1 MALHDWRVLD
11 VATFFGQVRQDAAT
25 SEQVD
30 AVKQI
35 AALIREDTIHR
46 IALDMDHAR
55 TGSTL
60 TGHIPDGVEIDASGL
75 AREMVDAGL
84 TRFALVHRQEVEP
97 WWRDLIVAVS
107 DLGVSTGEFAR
118 VSEAERWLQA
128 DRPP

>member
-1 MALHDWRVLD
+1 MALHDWRVLE

-55 TGSTL
+55 TGSTQ

-75 AREMVDAGL
+75 AREMVDGPDPFRACSPSGGGTLVAGPDCRGQRSR
-84 TRFALVHRQEVEP
+84 RF
-97 WWRDLIVAVS
+97 D
-107 DLGVSTGEFAR
+107 G
-118 VSEAERWLQA
+118 
-128 DRPP
+128 